1 MRGPD
6 LVCSVLVSVA
16 LSGAFA
22 GCGGGGR
29 PTAGRPHIV
38 PVEEAAELRKQ
49 GGWTRD
55 DLKRLAPGSFRDTD
69 PDICATDDPNA
80 QPAGG
85 LSSRAVYEWPSQ
97 THVDDL
103 YARVWVQEK
112 ICTDQSLSS
121 ADRSRLDTV
130 LAALGVSKA
139 QSFAATVSIT
149 GDSLGGIKYPD
160 IVPFSYASGQGSYS
174 VQTSSLDF
182 LPWLATSAFRVQYT
196 YKAGKTISLNTAQL
210 FQSIV
215 TQVAGAGTATAVLS
229 PAANAYLSAANTL
242 VTDIVTSVYNANNTV
257 ADTFHAD
264 LALAAPGEA
273 GAVRVLTYRFQDT
286 HKKPLA
292 GVRLLFSFTRTVAKT
307 DPVTPTDDEAKQPPQ
322 FTDLPGILNKVVGGP
337 ATGSQTL
344 FQQISK
350 ERSYQSL
357 LKTDSNTSPTDFKN
371 LCDTLE
377 TALPQTYGLNKYD
390 SALAMGEVLS
400 QYTPYLT
407 VAKFYSSGCFQGRDL
422 LKSMGITAFDH
433 KPPS

>member
-1 MRGPD
+1 MMRA
-6 LVCSVLVSVA
+6 LSYRILLMAA
-16 LSGAFA
+16 LSGILVS
-22 GCGGGGR
+22 CRSSCPTVER
-29 PTAGRPHIV
+29 PRIV
-38 PVEEAAELRKQ
+38 PVQEPAAQQQQRPL
-49 GGWTRD
+49 TPD
-55 DLKRLAPGSFRDTD
+55 DLRRLAPGSFKDTD
-69 PDICATDDPNA
+69 PDICASDDPNA

-121 ADRSRLDTV
+121 ADRSRLDAA
-130 LAALGVSKA
+130 LAAFGISKA
-139 QSFAATVSIT
+139 QSFAASVSIT

-182 LPWLATSAFRVQYT
+182 LPWQATSAFRVQYS

-210 FQSIV
+210 FQSVV

-229 PAANAYLSAANTL
+229 PAANAYLSAGNTL
-242 VTDIVTSVYNANNTV
+242 ATEIATSIYNANNTV
-257 ADTFHAD
+257 ADSFHAD
-264 LALAAPGEA
+264 LAQAPPGEK

-292 GVRLLFSFTRTVAKT
+292 GVRLLFSFTRTIGKT
-307 DPVTPTDDEAKQPPQ
+307 DPVTPTDDAAKQPPQ
-322 FTDLPGILNKVVGGP
+322 FTDLPGILNKAVGGP

-371 LCDTLE
+371 LCDALE

-390 SALAMGEVLS
+390 TALAMGEVLS
-400 QYTPYLT
+400 QYTPYL
-407 VAKFYSSGCFQGRDL
+407 AMDKFYSSGCFQGRSL
-422 LKSMGITAFDH
+422 LKSMGINAFEH
-433 KPPS
+433 KPSS